1 MIRVHIGYINA
12 RVRGMNSRLLPQ
24 EKLDSL
30 LLKPDVNAIIAELQ
44 KTDYKEDIEKASVK
58 YSGIHCIE
66 EALRLNLIKTFS
78 LLLSFVE
85 GEKYEKYIKIIL
97 NKWDI
102 QNIKTIL
109 RGKKV
114 HVPFEEVLEC
124 VVPAGE
130 LDDVTLVELMKQ
142 PDVKAVIDLLATW
155 ESAYSRILM
164 QNFSMYA
171 ETGNLAVLEYS
182 LDKFYYENA
191 ISAIS
196 GKSYDDSLVKEMFS
210 TEIDIINIKTILR
223 LIRDKVDI
231 EEGKSILID
240 GGKWFEPEELNSLL
254 ESQNVDSVVASLDRS
269 PYEFLMHI
277 QSRSQNGVRI
287 SIYERELDRFLTL
300 KGMRLYR
307 GDPLSISLMLGY
319 VWAKNNEI
327 KNIRIISHGKAAF
340 IPEDE
345 LREDMIYV

>member
-1 MIRVHIGYINA
+1 VIRVYIGQINA
-12 RVRGMNSRLLPQ
+12 RVRGLNSRLLSQ

-30 LLKPDVNAIIAELQ
+30 LIKPDIDAIIAELQ
-44 KTDYKEDIEKASVK
+44 KTDYKEDVEKASVHH
-58 YSGIHCIE
+58 SGIRCIE
-66 EALRLNLIKTFS
+66 EALRLNLIKTYN
-78 LLLSFVE
+78 LLQSFVE

-109 RGKKV
+109 RGKKI
-114 HVPFEEVLEC
+114 HVPFEEVFEC

-130 LDDVTLVELMKQ
+130 LDEVTLVELMKQ

-155 ESAYSRILM
+155 EFAYSRILM
-164 QNFSMYA
+164 QNFSKYA
-171 ETGNLAVLEYS
+171 DTGNLAVLEYA

-191 ISAIS
+191 LGAIS
-196 GKSYDDSLVKEMFS
+196 GKNYDDSLVREIFS

-223 LIRDKVDI
+223 LIRDKVEID
-231 EEGKSILID
+231 EGKSILID

-269 PYEFLMHI
+269 PYEFLKHI
-277 QSRSQNGVRI
+277 QSRSPNGVKI

-307 GDPLSISLMLGY
+307 GDPLSISLVMGY
-319 VWAKNNEI
+319 IWAKNNEI
-327 KNIRIISHGKAAF
+327 KNIRIISQGKAAF

-345 LREDMIYV
+345 LREDLIYV